1 MKSFAHYTP
10 LWLLCFIS
18 VFSFVASGFSEIK
31 KTDLQQLIDDT
42 KTGGVLKVPAGTYQ
56 GPIIINRPI
65 TLDGG
70 GKVIVDGGGKGTVVT
85 IKSDNVTIKNFTL
98 QHSGQLH
105 NNVDACIQLKGDNGK
120 IINNKMV
127 ECLFGI
133 DIAESD
139 NNLIEGNYIS
149 SYDLELGI
157 RGDAMRLWY
166 SKKNIVRKNTVRD
179 SRDIV
184 IWYSGDNIIEEND
197 VTGGRYSIHFMYAN
211 GNIVRKNVFDG
222 NAVGVFLMYT
232 EHTLVEDN
240 LIRNAAGATGLCL
253 GMKDTSNVQI
263 IGNRLIYCSSGIY
276 LDQSPFQPDTINLF
290 KNNEVAF
297 NGTGV
302 LFHMSLVGNQFFGN
316 RFYGNFIP
324 VSVDSRGH
332 AQGSVWKGNYWD
344 TYQGFDRNQDG
355 IGDTPF
361 KLFFHAD
368 KLWMDAPNLKFFFGS
383 PVLEALDFLEKLA
396 PFSDPELVMSDPTPL
411 FTMPDKIEKQK
422 PTQKNTQPSKTTIT
436 SNPKNSLDN
445 G

>member
-1 MKSFAHYTP
+1 VKRFPLYNI
-10 LWLLCFIS
+10 LWLVCFILLLS
-18 VFSFVASGFSEIK
+18 PVDPSYGETK
-31 KTDLQQLIDDT
+31 KSDLQKLIDAT
-42 KTGGVLKVPAGTYQ
+42 KSGEVLKIPAGTYH
-56 GPIIINRPI
+56 GPIVITKPI

-70 GKVIVDGGGKGTVVT
+70 DEAIVDGGGKGTVVT
-85 IKSDNVTIKNFTL
+85 IKSDNVTVKNFTL
-98 QHSGQLH
+98 RHSGQLH
-105 NNVDACIQLKGDNGK
+105 NNVDACIQLKGDNGQ
-120 IINNKMV
+120 ILDNKMV
-127 ECLFGI
+127 DCLFGI

-139 NNLIEGNYIS
+139 NNLIAGNYIS
-149 SYDLELGI
+149 SYDLDLGI

-166 SKKNIVRKNTVRD
+166 SKKNTVSKNTVRN

-197 VTGGRYSIHFMYAN
+197 VSGGRYSIHFMYAN

-253 GMKDTSNVQI
+253 GMKDTSNVKI
-263 IGNRLIYCSSGIY
+263 ISNRFIYCSSGIY
-276 LDQSPFQPDTINLF
+276 LDQSPYQPDTINLF
-290 KNNEVAF
+290 KDNEVAF
-297 NGTGV
+297 NGIGV
-302 LFHMSLVGNQFFGN
+302 LFHMSLVGNQFIGN
-316 RFYGNFIP
+316 RFVGNFIP

-344 TYQGFDRNQDG
+344 TYQGFDRNNDG
-355 IGDTPF
+355 VGDTPF
-361 KLFFHAD
+361 KLYFHTD

-396 PFSDPELVMSDPTPL
+396 PFSDPELVMSDPSPQFSLPNKT
-411 FTMPDKIEKQK
+411 TKNNRDKIK
-422 PTQKNTQPSKTTIT
+422 KTNIT
-436 SNPKNSLDN
+436 SNPKNRLDN

>member
-1 MKSFAHYTP
+1 VKKFSLYN
-10 LWLLCFIS
+10 LVLLVCFLFIIS
-18 VFSFVASGFSEIK
+18 PISPGYGEIK
-31 KTDLQQLIDDT
+31 KTELQKLIDAT
-42 KTGGVLKVPAGTYQ
+42 KAGGVLKISAGTHQ
-56 GPIIINRPI
+56 GPITITKPI

-70 GKVIVDGGGKGTVVT
+70 GEAIIDGGGEGTVLT
-85 IKSDNVTIKNFTL
+85 IKADNVTIKNFTL
-98 QHSGQLH
+98 RHSGQLH

-120 IINNKMV
+120 ILNNKMV
-127 ECLFGI
+127 DCLFGI

-139 NNLIEGNYIS
+139 NNLIADNYIS
-149 SYDLELGI
+149 SYDLDMGI

-166 SKKNIVRKNTVRD
+166 SKKNTVRRNTVRN

-197 VTGGRYSIHFMYAN
+197 VSGGRYSIHFMYAN
-211 GNIVRKNVFDG
+211 GNIIRKNVFDG
-222 NAVGVFLMYT
+222 NAVGIFLMYT
-232 EHTLVEDN
+232 EKTLVEDN

-253 GMKDTSNVQI
+253 GMKDTSDVQI

-276 LDQSPFQPDTINLF
+276 IDQSPFQPDTINLF
-290 KNNEVAF
+290 KDNEVAF
-297 NGTGV
+297 NGIGV
-302 LFHMSLVGNQFFGN
+302 LFHMSLVGNQFIGN
-316 RFYGNFIP
+316 KFVGNFIP

-344 TYQGFDRNQDG
+344 TYQGFDRNNDG
-355 IGDTPF
+355 VGDTPF

-396 PFSDPELVMSDPTPL
+396 PFSDPELVMSDPSPQFALPKKT
-411 FTMPDKIEKQK
+411 TN
-422 PTQKNTQPSKTTIT
+422 KNTQKTKKTNVT
-436 SNPKNSLDN
+436 SNPKNRLDN